1 MLLAKERCAIIL
13 VGLTVFVLWTIKK
26 RDPMAG
32 KAPGWIALGGIRN
45 FEGGT
50 YNFEIKLYDILIMI
64 DCQINL
70 VN

>member
-1 MLLAKERCAIIL
+1 
-13 VGLTVFVLWTIKK
+13 
-26 RDPMAG
+26 MAR
-32 KAPGWIALGGIRN
+32 KAPGSIALGGILN